1 MLHVCCKHASAG
13 SKMLAPERQAKGEIV
28 VAIKKKY
35 HNPFCLAGAVLLFI
49 QVSLAV
55 FPGTVSAVSLEEE
68 VLALIQDRY
77 YQPVN
82 INNLRGRPVPEIINL
97 LPDKYSAYLS
107 PAEFDRLLAGVQ
119 GRTSGF
125 GLVLADVNGMV
136 IVSEVYQDSPAAAAG
151 IKPGDQVVSINGQT
165 VIGASAGFLTTIL
178 NQLEI
183 PRLTMVVK
191 RNNQLSEI
199 ELESFSYQRASVTGL
214 LLDNQLLLIK
224 ITSFTNNS
232 YRELQG
238 ILNLPRNWGAKGY
251 IIDLRDNPGGT
262 FQTAL
267 QIAGELAGS
276 GPLVQT
282 VDRTSGKQVL
292 FGEGK
297 GLAKPAIVLTN
308 NRTASAAE
316 IVAAAIMENNKGLI
330 FGTPTFGKGLI
341 QSVFRLKNGGALQLT
356 TREYLS
362 PSGRLIEGRG
372 IAPDFQAAAAFEG
385 AAAVKMLESYMLYP
399 GIFGFNQEAVLQ
411 IDKTVVLVDGDRYL
425 TNAPKLVNS
434 RSFVPLRLMGHL
446 VKAAVNWHHQENTA
460 ELVLSGGTKSIKI
473 TPDNREVLVDGKVYL
488 LDVPG
493 FVADGF
499 FYVPVRFVAELLGK
513 KVDWISDGGKIIIS
527 P

>member
-1 MLHVCCKHASAG
+1 M
-13 SKMLAPERQAKGEIV
+13 KGEIV

-35 HNPFCLAGAVLLFI
+35 HHPGCLAGAVLIAIL
-49 QVSLAV
+49 VSWAV
-55 FPGTVSAVSLEEE
+55 YPATAAAVSLEEE
-68 VLALIQDRY
+68 VLAHIQQKY

-82 INNLRGRPVPEIINL
+82 INNLKGRAIPEMINM

-107 PAEFDRLLAGVQ
+107 PVEFDRLIAGVQ
-119 GRTSGF
+119 GRTSGL
-125 GLVLADVNGMV
+125 GLILADVNGMV
-136 IVSEVYQDSPAAAAG
+136 VVSQVYQDSPADVAG
-151 IKPGDQVVSINGQT
+151 VKTGDQVVSINGQT
-165 VIGASAGFLTTIL
+165 VIGANASYLTIIL

-191 RNNQLSEI
+191 RNNRLIEL

-214 LLDNQLLLIK
+214 LLDNRLLLIK

-232 YRELQG
+232 YRELQD
-238 ILNLPRNWGAKGY
+238 ILKHPRNLGAKGY
-251 IIDLRDNPGGT
+251 IIDLRDNPGGA

-282 VDRTSGKQVL
+282 VDRTTGKRVL
-292 FGEGK
+292 HGEGK
-297 GLAKPAIVLTN
+297 GLTKPAIVLVN

-316 IVAAAIMENNKGLI
+316 IVAAAVKENNKGIIL
-330 FGTPTFGKGLI
+330 GAPTYGKGLI
-341 QSVFRLKNGGALQLT
+341 QAIFRLSNGGALQLT
-356 TREYLS
+356 TGEYLS

-372 IAPDFQAAAAFEG
+372 IAPDFQATASEG
-385 AAAVKMLESYMLYP
+385 AAAVKMLESYGLYP
-399 GIFGFNQEAVLQ
+399 GIFGFNKQATLQ
-411 IDKTVVLVDGDRYL
+411 VDKTVVIVDEDKYL
-425 TNAPKLVNS
+425 TNAPRLVNS

-446 VKAAVNWHHQENTA
+446 VKAQVKWHHQENTA

-473 TPDNREVLVDGKVYL
+473 TPDNREVVVDGKVYL

-493 FVADGF
+493 FIEDGF
-499 FYVPVRFVAELLGK
+499 FYVPVRFVAELFGK
-513 KVDWISDGGKIIIS
+513 KAAWVSDGGKIIIS